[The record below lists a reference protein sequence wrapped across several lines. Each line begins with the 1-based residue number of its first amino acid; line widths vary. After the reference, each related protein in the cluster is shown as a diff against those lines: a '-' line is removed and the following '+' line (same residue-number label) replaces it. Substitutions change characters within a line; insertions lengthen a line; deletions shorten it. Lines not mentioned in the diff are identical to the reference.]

1 MRNPKNSFANIL
13 ITQFVCISAIL
24 ILLTIIK
31 YFFTG
36 TFWNLKGIYQK
47 YFLTDTET
55 SEVIEDDFL

>member
-1 MRNPKNSFANIL
+1 MRNAKNTFANIL
-13 ITQFVCISAIL
+13 ITQFICISALL

-47 YFLTDTET
+47 YFLTNTEI
-55 SEVIEDDFL
+55 SEVIEDDYL